1 MTARTLV
8 LFALLFPL
16 LALGACDRRD
26 TDPPDESRTTTD
38 QVTPPGVDGGLVD
51 SSDAQPG
58 DDRCAGL
65 TGEALSECTSR
76 PGGVPMILGEDRDRD
91 QGGNRNQEGTNKD
104 APARDNRAGDRNDG
118 L

>member
-1 MTARTLV
+1 MTARPLV
-8 LFALLFPL
+8 LATLLLSLP
-16 LALGACDRRD
+16 ALGACDRRD
-26 TDPPDESRTTTD
+26 AYPPDESRTATD
-38 QVTPPGVDGGLVD
+38 QVTPPGVEGGLVD
-51 SSDAQPG
+51 SSDAQPA

-91 QGGNRNQEGTNKD
+91 RNRSEEETNRD